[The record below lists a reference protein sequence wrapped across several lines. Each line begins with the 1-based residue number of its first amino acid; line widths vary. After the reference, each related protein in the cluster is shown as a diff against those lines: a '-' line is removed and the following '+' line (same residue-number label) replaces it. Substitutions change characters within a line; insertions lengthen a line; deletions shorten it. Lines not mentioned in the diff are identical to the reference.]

1 MSEHTPVSQSFEV
14 YLDSSCEGLPVHTV
28 DLARLLSR
36 AFFTHKAAFKVQR
49 QLDVSA
55 IGDFHQDGLTW
66 ALTKTSGFMRQ
77 EKASKVK
84 KLKERFRGKAAGA
97 IRYFGILGILLP
109 GVEGR
114 EALKM

>member
-1 MSEHTPVSQSFEV
+1 LESPCDE
-14 YLDSSCEGLPVHTV
+14 LPIDTTE
-28 DLARLLSR
+28 LARLLSR

-49 QLDVSA
+49 QLDASA
-55 IGDFHQDGLTW
+55 ISEFHQDGLSW
-66 ALTKTSGFMRQ
+66 ALTKTSGFLRQ
-77 EKASKVK
+77 EKASTVK

-97 IRYFGILGILLP
+97 IRYFGVLGILLP